1 MVPASHQYPLTVLSI
16 WEAFDWLLA
25 SLIAWPLIG
34 GYSCITPRAYHTL
47 PENIQQGMAMLL
59 LWVIGFELLN
69 LYESP
74 KYLMGR
80 RKNAAAVEIVHK
92 VTL

>member
-1 MVPASHQYPLTVLSI
+1 MALGKSHCVAS
-16 WEAFDWLLA
+16 DWGLL
-25 SLIAWPLIG
+25 LHHPT
-34 GYSCITPRAYHTL
+34 CPRAYHTL